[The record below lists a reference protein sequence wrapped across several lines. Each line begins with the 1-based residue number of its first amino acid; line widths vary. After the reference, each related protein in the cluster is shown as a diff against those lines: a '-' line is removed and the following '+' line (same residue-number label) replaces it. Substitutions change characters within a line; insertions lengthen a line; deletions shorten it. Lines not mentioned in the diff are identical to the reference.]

1 MTAAALRWANESPAL
16 LASAVPTVILDRR
29 FRICGVNRAYE
40 EVSLRRGETLAGE
53 EVFDAFPDNPADPA
67 GAGSARLLSSF
78 EQVLRSRNRH
88 HLGLL
93 RYDIAD
99 PDDLQFFLTRVW
111 SSVNSPILDNG
122 RVVGLMQ
129 QVEDVTAV
137 TSGRSNRLCERGEEG
152 NELAVALA
160 AANATVAT
168 LEEEN
173 EQLREALLSSR
184 AIGVAIGLLM
194 ERHSLSRERALAVL
208 RVRSQHS
215 NRKLRD
221 VAQEMADTGDLPT
234 RRARLSPARR

>member
-1 MTAAALRWANESPAL
+1 MTAAALRWATESPAL

-29 FRICGVNRAYE
+29 FRICGVNPAYE
-40 EVSLRRGETLAGE
+40 AVSLRQGETLAGE

-78 EQVLRSRNRH
+78 EQVLRSRHRH

-99 PDDLQFFLTRVW
+99 PDDPDFFLTRVW
-111 SSVNSPILDNG
+111 SSANSPILDNG

-137 TSGRSNRLCERGEEG
+137 TSARPNRLCEGAEEVS
-152 NELAVALA
+152 ELAVALA
-160 AANATVAT
+160 AANATVET

-194 ERHSLSRERALAVL
+194 ERHSLPAEQAFAVL
-208 RVRSQHS
+208 RVQSQRS
-215 NRKLRD
+215 NRKLRHL
-221 VAQEMADTGDLPT
+221 AEEMADSGHLPT
-234 RRARLSPARR
+234 VQMTG

>member
-1 MTAAALRWANESPAL
+1 MTAAALRWATESPAL
-16 LASAVPTVILDRR
+16 LASAVPTVILDRK
-29 FRICGVNRAYE
+29 FRICGINPAYE
-40 EVSLRRGETLAGE
+40 EVSLRQGETLAGE

-67 GAGSARLLSSF
+67 GAGSVRLLSSF
-78 EQVLRSRNRH
+78 EQVLRSRHRH

-99 PDDLQFFLTRVW
+99 PDDPDFFLTRVW

-137 TSGRSNRLCERGEEG
+137 TSATPNRLCEAAEEVS
-152 NELAVALA
+152 EVAIALA

-168 LEEEN
+168 LEQEN

-184 AIGVAIGLLM
+184 AIGVAVGLLM
-194 ERHSLSRERALAVL
+194 ERHKLSREKALAVL

-221 VAQEMADTGDLPT
+221 VAQQMAETGDLPALLRT
-234 RRARLSPARR
+234 S

>member
-1 MTAAALRWANESPAL
+1 MTAAALRWAAESPAL
-16 LASAVPTVILDRR
+16 AASVVPAVILDRR

-40 EVSLRRGETLAGE
+40 EVSLRGAETLVGE

-78 EQVLRSRNRH
+78 ERVLRSRNRH
-88 HLGLL
+88 HMGLL

-99 PDDLQFFLTRVW
+99 PGVPEFWLTRVW

-137 TSGRSNRLCERGEEG
+137 TSGTRNSLSDREDALSD
-152 NELAVALA
+152 LAVALTATDA
-160 AANATVAT
+160 ALAS

-194 ERHSLSRERALAVL
+194 ERHSLSREKAFAVL
-208 RVRSQHS
+208 RVRSQRS

-221 VAQEMADTGDLPT
+221 LAQQMADTGD
-234 RRARLSPARR
+234 SPNVQKIG